1 MKSVFCNSVWPIVV
15 SIYAHF
21 PQEDWKK
28 ECYISRLLICTKM
41 KFFVKKTAYSI
52 TVINVQKWNSTW
64 RRQLTQS
71 RSQLCLQIFGFSVRH
86 TYIFGDFNQIKQF
99 NTRSLMNS
107 DNSYFGFRYVQV
119 YLCLCD
125 GSSAIWVCLNYLV
138 KYIGFLQSIIYV
150 W

>member
-1 MKSVFCNSVWPIVV
+1 MLI
-15 SIYAHF
+15 F
-21 PQEDWKK
+21 PKK
-28 ECYISRLLICTKM
+28 TEKRLECYISRLLICTKM

-125 GSSAIWVCLNYLV
+125 GSSAIQVCLNYLV
-138 KYIGFLQSIIYV
+138 KYIAFLQSIIYV

>member
-1 MKSVFCNSVWPIVV
+1 MKSREISILQFSVAYYRLNLCSFSPRRL
-15 SIYAHF
+15 
-21 PQEDWKK
+21 KK
-28 ECYISRLLICTKM
+28 RLECYISRLLICTKM

-52 TVINVQKWNSTW
+52 TVINVQTWNSTW
-64 RRQLTQS
+64 RIQLTQS

-107 DNSYFGFRYVQV
+107 DNSYFGFRIVQV

-125 GSSAIWVCLNYLV
+125 GSSAI
-138 KYIGFLQSIIYV
+138 
-150 W
+150 